1 MSLTDHFIL
10 HYLQQFDAYPF
21 TITIHNEIHQIGE
34 GEPRFHVTLK
44 KIPDKKELMEST
56 SLALGEAYMKGDLLI
71 EGDLYE
77 TLDLFLSQ
85 IGLFTKDQHALKKL
99 LFPSKSK
106 KHQLEEISHHYDIGN
121 DFYSKWLDDTMS
133 YSCAYFK
140 SDQDT
145 LGMAQRQKVDYILK
159 KLYLKKDMTLLD
171 IGCGWGFL
179 LLQAAKQY
187 DVKGV
192 GITLSKEQL
201 KKFEAAIK
209 TEGLEGR
216 VSAKLLDYRD
226 IRSLN
231 QQFDRIVSVGM
242 LEHVGR
248 ENYEEFFKSLNSVL
262 KDDGLCLL
270 HYISACEEH
279 SGDPFLKKYI
289 FPGGV
294 IPSLREIISLCGTFH
309 YSVLDVENLRR
320 HYQKT
325 LLCWIDGFL
334 AHKEEFE
341 QTYGKEFV
349 RMWDLYLTSCAAA
362 FHNGIVELHQ
372 ILLAKKPTDLLPMTR
387 WY

>member
-10 HYLQQFDAYPF
+10 HYLQQFDTYPF
-21 TITIHNEIHQIGE
+21 SITFHNETHQIGT
-34 GEPRFHVTLK
+34 GTPRFHVTLNQ
-44 KIPDKKELMEST
+44 IPEKKELLEST
-56 SLALGEAYMKGDLLI
+56 SLALGEAYMRGDLVI

-85 IGLFTKDQHALKKL
+85 IGRFTKDQHALKKL

-106 KHQLEEISHHYDIGN
+106 KHQLNEISHHYDIGN

-140 SDQDT
+140 SETDT

-159 KLYLKKDMTLLD
+159 KLYLKEDMTLLD

-179 LLQAAKQY
+179 LLEAAKTY
-187 DVKGV
+187 KVKGV
-192 GITLSKEQL
+192 GITLSKEQYA
-201 KKFEAAIK
+201 KFEAEIK
-209 TEGLEGR
+209 KKGLEDR
-216 VSAKLLDYRD
+216 LSVKLLDYRD
-226 IRSLN
+226 IASLN
-231 QQFDRIVSVGM
+231 QKFDRIVSVGM

-248 ENYEEFFKSLNSVL
+248 ENYEEFFRCIDSVL
-262 KDDGLCLL
+262 TKDGLCLL

-294 IPSLREIISLCGTFH
+294 IPSLRQIISLCGTFH
-309 YSVLDVENLRR
+309 YPVLDVENLRR

-325 LLCWIDGFL
+325 LLCWIQNFREHQD
-334 AHKEEFE
+334 EFKK
-341 QTYGKEFV
+341 TYGEEFV

-372 ILLAKKPTDLLPMTR
+372 ILFAKRPTDLLPMNR